1 MTTTTDMSTLLR
13 RQSSVIFASVS
24 IEEPLCN
31 YLSKFD
37 GTKKNFSDIR
47 PEFDALFSQN
57 FIHLGDGRHTMD
69 KNTFICMTKHLLEQ
83 QMVASVED
91 LYFVDDT
98 HVEYTVHWCNGET
111 GMVVHVEAVVADGK
125 IVKITPCV
133 ETRDVYAKMF
143 VECHK
148 SSTRL
153 DRISNR
159 VQEEWKRSQVW
170 RNKHRSSWLTT

>member
-47 PEFDALFSQN
+47 HEFDSLFSQN

-98 HVEYTVHWCNGET
+98 HVEYSPLVQRRDRHGSACRGCRRRWKNCKDHSLCRDER
-111 GMVVHVEAVVADGK
+111 
-125 IVKITPCV
+125 CV
-133 ETRDVYAKMF
+133 CQDV
-143 VECHK
+143 C
-148 SSTRL
+148 
-153 DRISNR
+153 R
-159 VQEEWKRSQVW
+159 VSQKQYTI
-170 RNKHRSSWLTT
+170 RPH